1 MWCTHDWYK
10 FKHYLQ
16 VNERLFYLFQ
26 ASVTMENW
34 GPESQQPVSSWVA
47 FRSKHE
53 EQVSFK

>member
-16 VNERLFYLFQ
+16 VNDRLFYLFQ

-34 GPESQQPVSSWVA
+34 GPESQQPVSNWVA

-53 EQVSFK
+53 EQV